1 MPAYSAQPAQH
12 LTPAGTI
19 WVVDGVG
26 FGVLGTLLVLA
37 VVRSGVHRR
46 REKLAHQASLKQG
59 ESLHLGPSVLAG
71 VVADEGEGDAVVVE
85 IDQHGREYKTKS
97 GWSHQWSEVRRT
109 VEVKPFYVVR
119 TNGERVRV
127 EPDSKVFLIDKLDV
141 TERTGHEQRIRRARL
156 SPGEHVFIL
165 GEMVR
170 APDPKLGGYREAA
183 EGWVL
188 RPPRGERMLVSTEP
202 LEDRHRA
209 RARIWFHLAW
219 IGAALLLAWHGLLF
233 ADVHAKA
240 LFGHVI
246 TKTAVDKSWSRK
258 WVKPSKGR
266 AYWAYYYWV
275 DATGS
280 DGTRHSTQVD
290 SSSYQA
296 IEAGTE
302 LSYLQVD
309 GKSLQI
315 GAKACA
321 GDGSSFF
328 GVVVAAIWA
337 VIYLVVILSTR
348 PWWMRKQVIESGSGR
363 L

>member
-1 MPAYSAQPAQH
+1 MPAYSAQPAEH
-12 LTPAGTI
+12 LTPVGTL

-26 FGVLGTLLVLA
+26 FGVLGALLVIA
-37 VVRSGVHRR
+37 IVRSSVHRR
-46 REKLAHQASLKQG
+46 REKLAHKAALKQN
-59 ESLHLGPSVLAG
+59 EPLHPGPSVLAG

-85 IDQHGREYKTKS
+85 IDQLGREYKTKS
-97 GWSHQWSEVRRT
+97 GWAHQWSEVRRSVVAT
-109 VEVKPFYVVR
+109 PFYVVR
-119 TNGERVRV
+119 ANGERVRV
-127 EPDSKVFLIDKLDV
+127 EPDSRVFLIDKLDV
-141 TERTGHEQRIRRARL
+141 TERTGHDQRVRRARL

-219 IGAALLLAWHGLLF
+219 VGAALLLAWHGLLF

-240 LFGHVI
+240 LFGHVV
-246 TKTAVDKSWSRK
+246 TKTAVDKTWTKK

-266 AYWAYYYWV
+266 AYWAYYYWIG
-275 DATGS
+275 AAGS
-280 DGTRHSTQVD
+280 DGVRSVSQVE

-296 IEAGTE
+296 IEKGAE
-302 LSYLQVD
+302 LSFLERD
-309 GKSLQI
+309 GKLQI

-321 GDGSSFF
+321 GDGSGVF
-328 GVVVAAIWA
+328 GVVVAGIWA
-337 VIYLVVILSTR
+337 VIFLVVVLSTR
-348 PWWMRKQVIESGSGR
+348 PWWMRKQVVESGSGR